1 MTNDNT
7 PGQRPHDDSTQWIP
21 RADSPETTQ
30 FEPVQHPGES
40 AYGAAQNSG
49 YGHNPWSNQNQ
60 WQPTQ
65 QYAAPS
71 QPRPEPVP
79 PEELYAAQQP
89 QYAPAPAPTPQKQ
102 KGNGVVI
109 ALLSLI
115 VLLLLGIAGWLAW
128 DSGIFDRSPAQS
140 ERPTVVET
148 VVVPPSPAAQDDN
161 QQRASKSD
169 LPNGASQV
177 GQDGQGKF
185 SSQAVGSSVTSEAF
199 TLAVGDAFRAE
210 YNKTHT
216 PPTTVRAYSPI
227 TKQNYTM
234 TCKTSNNIAKCTG
247 GNNAVVYVW

>member
-21 RADSPETTQ
+21 RTDSPETTQ

-40 AYGAAQNSG
+40 TYGTSQNSD
-49 YGHNPWSNQNQ
+49 YGHNPWSNRNQ

-89 QYAPAPAPTPQKQ
+89 QYAPAPAPAPQKQ

-128 DSGIFDRSPAQS
+128 DSGIFDRSSDQS

-148 VVVPPSPAAQDDN
+148 VVVLPSPAAQDDT
-161 QQRASKSD
+161 QQRASTSD
-169 LPNGASQV
+169 LLNGASQAS
-177 GQDGQGKF
+177 QDGQGKF
-185 SSQAVGSSVTSEAF
+185 SSQAAGSSVTSEAF
-199 TLAVGDAFRAE
+199 TLAVGDAFRVE

-216 PPTTVRAYSPI
+216 PPTTVRA
-227 TKQNYTM
+227 
-234 TCKTSNNIAKCTG
+234 
-247 GNNAVVYVW
+247 